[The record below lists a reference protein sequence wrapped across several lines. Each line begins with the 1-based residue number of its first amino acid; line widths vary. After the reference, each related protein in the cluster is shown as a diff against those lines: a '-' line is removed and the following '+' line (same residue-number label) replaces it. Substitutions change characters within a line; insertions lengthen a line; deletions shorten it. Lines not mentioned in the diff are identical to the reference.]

1 MRERDIS
8 AGFAILTTSSGTIED
23 NLSDIVA
30 SMDHYFVETFREWER
45 QGLIEGDV
53 ITEKG
58 WDVLTDD
65 SLRLERNCL
74 AWLRKTFDNAL
85 DEGHGGHDGE
95 ELIGTF
101 WFDPTDTEQME
112 WIHQGTFESIRML
125 EHLPN
130 AEAEKLLTGLS
141 KFGYGLLDAEIQF
154 FNVPQEILDQLN

>member
-1 MRERDIS
+1 M
-8 AGFAILTTSSGTIED
+8 
-23 NLSDIVA
+23 
-30 SMDHYFVETFREWER
+30 
-45 QGLIEGDV
+45 
-53 ITEKG
+53 
-58 WDVLTDD
+58 TDD

-125 EHLPN
+125 EHLPY

-154 FNVPQEILDQLN
+154 FDVPQEILDQLD